1 MEETQERLVA
11 QGLRAGHADAW
22 RALYDAFA
30 ERVWRA
36 VARLVGPSS
45 ADVADIVQETF
56 MAAARAGRQYDPE
69 KGAVWFWLWGIAR
82 RQLALHYR
90 KQQRQDRLRLAE
102 TWLANGNG
110 RLQRWLDGHA
120 EPPGSA
126 LEAGELA
133 ELVRATLEPVGRL
146 RIAFDR
152 QIPRWEIGR
161 RDRGRRAGHA
171 GGGALQAGAGP
182 HRVPRRVFPVCR
194 FARGAQPEADVTS
207 ADDDPDDPLAHLLG
221 AADRDAAPPDRAFLA
236 RLRDQSVEAFLASS
250 NLAPGLPGENQT
262 PSLPGENRPPASRG
276 LNRARAM
283 TTRLIG
289 ALAAALALVF
299 AVYYQK
305 PDKTPKPNESLAFGK
320 ALESVTGAKTFHLKV
335 TRDGKSA
342 AELWAEKGGRLRVED
357 GSEVVTL
364 SDGELIWRVNQKT
377 GKASGRKDGR

>member
-1 MEETQERLVA
+1 MEETQDRLLA

-56 MAAARAGRQYDPE
+56 MAAARAARQYDPD

-133 ELVRATLEPVGRL
+133 ELVRATLANL
-146 RIAFDR
+146 
-152 QIPRWEIGR
+152 
-161 RDRGRRAGHA
+161 
-171 GGGALQAGAGP
+171 
-182 HRVPRRVFPVCR
+182 
-194 FARGAQPEADVTS
+194 
-207 ADDDPDDPLAHLLG
+207 PDD
-221 AADRDAAPPDRAFLA
+221 
-236 RLRDQSVEAFLASS
+236 
-250 NLAPGLPGENQT
+250 
-262 PSLPGENRPPASRG
+262 
-276 LNRARAM
+276 
-283 TTRLIG
+283 
-289 ALAAALALVF
+289 
-299 AVYYQK
+299 Y
-305 PDKTPKPNESLAFGK
+305 ESL
-320 ALESVTGAKTFHLKV
+320 LTAKYL
-335 TRDGKSA
+335 DGKSVEGIA
-342 AELWAEKGGRLRVED
+342 AGERATPVAVRSKLARARTAFRD
-357 GSEVVTL
+357 AFSQY
-364 SDGELIWRVNQKT
+364 SDSPAATSRRPT
-377 GKASGRKDGR
+377 